1 MSPRPTRPVRRPA
14 DPPAASAQP
23 AQTAQTAQT
32 APTAPAAR
40 AARPSAP
47 GRAPAGATRA
57 PRAAGRPTAPRR
69 TGTTH
74 RRDAAAERAP
84 GPVTTP
90 PAPPAPPADPA
101 ATTTQPRL
109 PAAHALYRAR
119 VSAGSV
125 RRFAER
131 ARRRRLRAALPLLVA
146 AGVLVALVVAAWV
159 VLGSPWL
166 RADEVRVDGAQRV
179 QQAQVDAALGD
190 QLGRPLARVD
200 TGAVEERLEQLSQVR
215 SAQVVRDWPS
225 TLQVRLTERVPVA
238 AVPGEAGF
246 ALVDDAGVVVETVPE
261 PPAGLAVVSEE
272 TVAAGGQ
279 ALEAAVAVLQTMP
292 DDLRATVAGTSAA
305 TPDSVTLALTSGA
318 QVVWGSADESDR
330 KAAVLRILLARPAQ
344 VYDVSAPGTPVT
356 R

>member
-14 DPPAASAQP
+14 DAPAAQP
-23 AQTAQTAQT
+23 APAPRTARTAQAAQ
-32 APTAPAAR
+32 
-40 AARPSAP
+40 
-47 GRAPAGATRA
+47 
-57 PRAAGRPTAPRR
+57 AAGRPAAPRR
-69 TGTTH
+69 SK
-74 RRDAAAERAP
+74 DAAP
-84 GPVTTP
+84 Q
-90 PAPPAPPADPA
+90 PAPQAG
-101 ATTTQPRL
+101 ATSPSSRL

-131 ARRRRLRAALPLLVA
+131 ARRRRLRAALPLLLAGA
-146 AGVLVALVVAAWV
+146 ASVVLAVAAWV

-179 QQAQVDAALGD
+179 QPAQVDTALGD

-200 TGAVEERLEQLSQVR
+200 TGGVEQRLEQLPQVR
-215 SAQVVRDWPS
+215 SAQVRRQWPS
-225 TLQVRLTERVPVA
+225 TLEVRLTERVPVA
-238 AVPGEAGF
+238 AVPGADGV

-272 TVAAGGQ
+272 TVAAGGE
-279 ALEAAVAVLQTMP
+279 ALEAAVAVLRTMP
-292 DDLRATVAGTSAA
+292 DDLRASVAGTSAA
-305 TPDSVTLALTSGA
+305 TPDSVALALSSGA

>member
-1 MSPRPTRPVRRPA
+1 
-14 DPPAASAQP
+14 
-23 AQTAQTAQT
+23 
-32 APTAPAAR
+32 
-40 AARPSAP
+40 
-47 GRAPAGATRA
+47 
-57 PRAAGRPTAPRR
+57 
-69 TGTTH
+69 
-74 RRDAAAERAP
+74 
-84 GPVTTP
+84 
-90 PAPPAPPADPA
+90 
-101 ATTTQPRL
+101 
-109 PAAHALYRAR
+109 
-119 VSAGSV
+119 
-125 RRFAER
+125 
-131 ARRRRLRAALPLLVA
+131 LLA
-146 AGVLVALVVAAWV
+146 ALVVAAWV

-179 QQAQVDAALGD
+179 QQAQVDSALGD

-225 TLQVRLTERVPVA
+225 TLEVRLTERVPVA

-272 TVAAGGQ
+272 TVAAGGE

-292 DDLRATVAGTSAA
+292 DDLRAAVAGTSAA

-330 KAAVLRILLARPAQ
+330 KAAVLRILLAQPAQ

>member
-14 DPPAASAQP
+14 DPPAASPQP

-32 APTAPAAR
+32 APTARP
-40 AARPSAP
+40 ARPSAP
-47 GRAPAGATRA
+47 GRAPAGPTRA
-57 PRAAGRPTAPRR
+57 PRTAGRPTAPRR

-74 RRDAAAERAP
+74 RRDAAQPVP
-84 GPVTTP
+84 GPV
-90 PAPPAPPADPA
+90 PAPPPPVPPADPA
-101 ATTTQPRL
+101 AATTQPRL

-146 AGVLVALVVAAWV
+146 AGLLVALVVAAWV

-179 QQAQVDAALGD
+179 QQAEVDAALGD

-215 SAQVVRDWPS
+215 SVQVVRDWPS
-225 TLQVRLTERVPVA
+225 TLEVRLTERVPVA

-272 TVAAGGQ
+272 TVAAGGE